1 MNERLQQTLDE
12 NRLNGETLKSMMNDL
27 RLDDNERARNTVELR
42 EQLQTCRL
50 QTMRLER
57 NVNRLDKM
65 VYYNRYYCLY
75 SLII

>member
-27 RLDDNERARNTVELR
+27 RLDDNERAKNTVELR
-42 EQLQTCRL
+42 EQLQGCRL

-57 NVNRLDKM
+57 NVNRLDKT
-65 VYYNRYYCLY
+65 VYYNRYYFYIL
-75 SLII
+75 